1 MKLRRMGIEYV
12 RFFLESIPVWASWVG
27 EEEGEE
33 NIFDKGYRMLKQ
45 GGLEFPEE
53 KEYVIYTE
61 QNVEKKYGL

>member
-1 MKLRRMGIEYV
+1 
-12 RFFLESIPVWASWVG
+12 
-27 EEEGEE
+27 
-33 NIFDKGYRMLKQ
+33 MLKQ